1 MTVIFDN
8 FFYPDQKPDTTTTPT
23 TTTTTT
29 TTTET
34 TTTTTTTTVEPVGV
48 KGDVNDDGEVT
59 IADVVRLCRYVA
71 QDDTLA
77 PAMTAAQIANADVN
91 GDAIVDSSDITVL
104 ARFLAHLVETV

>member
-1 MTVIFDN
+1 M
-8 FFYPDQKPDTTTTPT
+8 
-23 TTTTTT
+23 
-29 TTTET
+29 
-34 TTTTTTTTVEPVGV
+34 EPVGV

-71 QDDTLA
+71 QDDTLV
-77 PAMTAAQIANADVN
+77 PAMTVAQVANADVN